1 MRLRLLFAAAFLII
15 SSFALSDADQFE
27 NPRVQ
32 WMKGKYGIMVHWLY
46 PYFGGDVDEIVG
58 GFNIDTFMSDFESS
72 GAEWLIFTAGQNTGA
87 YCSPNK
93 ALEMYCGESHTPKK
107 RDLLL
112 EVASR
117 VKKLGKRFIVYI
129 PCEVRGN
136 KSVREDLAWIDG
148 CADPKTEFQKRW
160 VEILREWSLRLGKLC
175 DGWWVDGSYEDVAP
189 HLEWEMWH
197 SALRAGNPDAAVT
210 FNPGLLQRGRA
221 VVLHPDHDYTA
232 GEVSF
237 LVNGEIETSFSK
249 GENSN
254 AFLPKTAYY
263 TPTKTLW
270 HALIPID
277 SFWAAYSN
285 WPDDWL
291 RLPKH
296 WKPFDSQKLRKVRPP
311 LYSENEL
318 FKFASAFT
326 GRGGAVTFNIG
337 IYENGKLSDESVEL
351 VKKVGKRLV
360 HAEK

>member
-1 MRLRLLFAAAFLII
+1 
-15 SSFALSDADQFE
+15 
-27 NPRVQ
+27 
-32 WMKGKYGIMVHWLY
+32 
-46 PYFGGDVDEIVG
+46 
-58 GFNIDTFMSDFESS
+58 
-72 GAEWLIFTAGQNTGA
+72 
-87 YCSPNK
+87 
-93 ALEMYCGESHTPKK
+93 
-107 RDLLL
+107 
-112 EVASR
+112 
-117 VKKLGKRFIVYI
+117 
-129 PCEVRGN
+129 
-136 KSVREDLAWIDG
+136 
-148 CADPKTEFQKRW
+148 
-160 VEILREWSLRLGKLC
+160 
-175 DGWWVDGSYEDVAP
+175 
-189 HLEWEMWH
+189 MWH

-326 GRGGAVTFNIG
+326 GRGGALTFNIG